1 MVPASDTLEKVVV
14 RGMQGV
20 IALLLVWGVVTANV
34 SIAVN
39 ATLGLATT
47 LLPGVLERDFEITI
61 GPWLTSLITLAI
73 FLHTIG
79 MLGPYETVW
88 WWDELTH
95 TFSASIVAVVGYATT
110 KAIDEH
116 VEDIYLPPDFMYLF
130 IVLFTL
136 ALGVFWE
143 LLEFLA
149 RGLAQLSG
157 QEAVL
162 VQYGVTDTARDLV
175 FDAVGAVIAA
185 LFGIPRTQGLVDSI
199 EAAIE
204 RRSTGRD

>member
-1 MVPASDTLEKVVV
+1 MPASDTLEKVVV